1 MYKRAN
7 RWYSDFW
14 YKGERY
20 TESHGPVSKTVA
32 TEKDIKMRASVADGT
47 YTKAKNNPPFDKA
60 LDEQLKRSKVE
71 NEESSYKRNVASSK
85 HLRAFFGNKRI
96 RSIENDELLMRKY
109 IKKRKD
115 EIRERQLKQGR
126 TESELTF
133 TTINRELALMR
144 KMFNVLIQAG
154 KATKNPVSLVTLF
167 DEVERERVL
176 TLEEEDKI
184 IVAIEQCDR
193 RYHHLKDMVIIALNT
208 GMREGEIL
216 SMEKTWIDFKSG
228 IIRVPRS
235 AQKRK
240 RKEKRVPINSEIQP
254 VIERLLKQNKDSKY
268 LFVNPGT
275 GTRFT
280 KVYNAWSTVLKK
292 AGLDGKPG
300 VDKLRLHDLRHTAAT
315 NLARAGKDIKFIAQ
329 YLGHTDVK
337 TAARY
342 IHYSD
347 DDLKEGAEIL
357 ARVPSIFTTP
367 KAVRS

>member
-1 MYKRAN
+1 MYKRGN

-14 YKGERY
+14 YTGERY

-32 TEKDIKMRASVADGT
+32 TEKDIKMRASVGDGT
-47 YTKAKNNPPFDKA
+47 YSKAKNNPPFDIA

-71 NEESSYKRNVASSK
+71 NEESSYKRNFASSK
-85 HLRAFFGNKRI
+85 HLRAFFGSRRI

-109 IKKRKD
+109 IKKRKG

-184 IVAIEQCDR
+184 IAAIEQCDR
-193 RYHHLKDMVIIALNT
+193 RYHHLKPMVQIALGT

-216 SMEKTWIDFKSG
+216 ALEKDWIDLKAN
-228 IIRVPRS
+228 IISVPRS

-240 RKEKRVPINSEIQP
+240 RKEKRVPINSSIKP
-254 VIERLLKQNKDSKY
+254 IIKRLLKKNKDSKY
-268 LFVNPGT
+268 LFVNPKT

-280 KVYNAWSTVLKK
+280 KIYNAWSTVLIK
-292 AGLDGKPG
+292 AGLDGTPG
-300 VDKLRLHDLRHTAAT
+300 VDKIRIHDLRHTVAT
-315 NLARAGKDIKFIAQ
+315 KLARAGKDAKFIAQ
-329 YLGHTDVK
+329 MLGHRDVK
-337 TAARY
+337 TTYRY
-342 IHYSD
+342 IHHDD

-367 KAVRS
+367 KVVR